1 MSAITETEPGGEM
14 VCILEFS
21 ARPRGAEN
29 QPIPGPRRDFHI
41 GERVRY
47 VASFFKNTPA
57 DNPTGHM
64 AVFEPLD
71 LEDEHR
77 YVATRDYFVTLD
89 CWEGLREH
97 FATTSVRRGEPEEDG
112 GSCDRP

>member
-1 MSAITETEPGGEM
+1 MSAITETQPGGEM

-21 ARPRGAEN
+21 ARPRGADN

-47 VASFFKNTPA
+47 IASFFKDTPE
-57 DNPTGHM
+57 DNPTGYM
-64 AVFEPLD
+64 AVFEPLNQ
-71 LEDEHR
+71 EDQAR
-77 YVATRDYFVTLD
+77 YAATQNYFVTID

-97 FATTSVRRGEPEEDG
+97 FCNSERGARREG
-112 GSCDRP
+112 RTL